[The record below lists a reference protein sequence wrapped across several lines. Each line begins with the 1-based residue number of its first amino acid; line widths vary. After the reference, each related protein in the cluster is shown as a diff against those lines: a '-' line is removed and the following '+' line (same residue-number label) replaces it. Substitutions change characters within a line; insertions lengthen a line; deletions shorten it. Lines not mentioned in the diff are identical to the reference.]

1 MRRGAIAG
9 VSSGLVDW
17 VVATMGLGIGVI
29 EGARGGDAV
38 LGDNRD
44 GGLVHAVHDDL
55 NFVYTELGVCDC
67 NGASFEDGRDV
78 VLSLDVSGCG
88 VGGWRW
94 GIGAV
99 ELFLDIAFKYL

>member
-1 MRRGAIAG
+1 MRRVVIAG
-9 VSSGLVDW
+9 VASGLIEC
-17 VVATMGLGIGVI
+17 VVVIMGFGIGVI
-29 EGARGGDAV
+29 EGARGGDTV

-44 GGLVHAVHDDL
+44 SRLVHAVHDDL
-55 NFVYTELGVCDC
+55 NFVYTEFGVCDC
-67 NGASFEDGRDV
+67 NGAGFEDGRNV

-99 ELFLDIAFKYL
+99 ELFLDITFKYL